1 MAAVDPAVRL
11 SAQRALLG
19 AIHPEVRMVK
29 VSRNG
34 SIISFVVVAAK
45 PLSDEARDALACAAT
60 EIASD
65 FPDCRID
72 ERVEISALSLPKED
86 VLSNGW
92 VYQRA
97 EINGG

>member
-1 MAAVDPAVRL
+1 MTAVDPALRL

-29 VSRNG
+29 VNRTG
-34 SIISFVVVAAK
+34 SIISLIVLAAES
-45 PLSDEARDALACAAT
+45 LSDEARDALACAAT

-72 ERVEISALSLPKED
+72 ERVEISAHPLPKED

-97 EINGG
+97 E